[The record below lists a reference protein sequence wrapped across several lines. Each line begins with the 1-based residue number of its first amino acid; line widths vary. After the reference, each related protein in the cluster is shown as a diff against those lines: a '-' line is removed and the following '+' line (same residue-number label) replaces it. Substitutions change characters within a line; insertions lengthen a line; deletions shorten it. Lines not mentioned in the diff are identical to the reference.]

1 MEGKNYKKKLKLNDK
16 EFDYFSLEEFDNKD
30 V

>member
-1 MEGKNYKKKLKLNDK
+1 MEGKNYKKKLQCLDK
-16 EFDYFSLEEFDNKD
+16 EFDYFSLEEFDSKD